1 MILRLQK
8 KYALS
13 RQGAIDLIKGILLC
27 TLQNFSFMF
36 PVGFLYYLVGD
47 LLNKNPAGN
56 TA

>member
-27 TLQNFSFMF
+27 TLQNFSSQMTIFM
-36 PVGFLYYLVGD
+36 GFNNCYI
-47 LLNKNPAGN
+47 LL
-56 TA
+56 